1 MKHILYLLCT
11 LLITSSCTST
21 TYYLVR
27 HAEKENDTVES
38 GLTAQGRQRGAD
50 LEKTVGTV
58 DTVFTCTERRTV
70 LTGLSVAW
78 PQSKPQITVS
88 QDSGDA
94 ITNSFVE
101 RLKKIHNRKILV
113 VGHSNTIPTIV
124 KKLTGETVFIGDDEF
139 DKLFI
144 IKQENGKF
152 TLTQSRYGASRFAT
166 TVIDANK
173 EINK

>member
-1 MKHILYLLCT
+1 MYKIFLLLFIL
-11 LLITSSCTST
+11 SSCTT
-21 TYYLVR
+21 TKYYIVR
-27 HAEKENDTVES
+27 HAEKENDTEDA

-58 DTVFTCTERRTV
+58 DSVFTCTERRTV

-78 PQSKPQITVS
+78 PQSKPQITILQHS
-88 QDSGDA
+88 TGKDLISP
-94 ITNSFVE
+94 FVE
-101 RLKKIHNRKILV
+101 RLKKIYKGKILV
-113 VGHSNTIPTIV
+113 VGHSNTIPQIIL
-124 KKLTGETVFIGDDEF
+124 KLTGNVVTIAEDEF

-152 TLTQSRYGASRFAT
+152 TLTESRYGASRFAT

>member
-1 MKHILYLLCT
+1 MKLL
-11 LLITSSCTST
+11 LLIFVLIFFSSCATT

-27 HAEKENDTVES
+27 HAEKENNSEDA

-58 DTVFTCTERRTV
+58 DSVFTCTEKRML
-70 LTGLSVAW
+70 LTGLSVSL

-88 QDSGDA
+88 QDGEPVVINA
-94 ITNSFVE
+94 FVE
-101 RLKKIHNRKILV
+101 RLKKIYKGKILV
-113 VGHSNTIPTIV
+113 VGHSLTVPQIV
-124 KKLTGETVFIGDDEF
+124 KQLTGEVVFIGEDEF

-144 IKQENGKF
+144 IKQVNGKF
-152 TLTQSRYGASRFAT
+152 TLTQSRYGANKFST

-173 EINK
+173 EIKN